1 MGSRLF
7 LSTQHALEVPLTNQ
21 YAGFPYTSDCIAQY
35 ILCLVIIYLCS
46 LRFVTNKGL
55 AMCLIQICH
64 FQYFAFKTSE
74 FFG

>member
-35 ILCLVIIYLCS
+35 ILCLIIIFGVIDSSVEDVLHYAKINT
-46 LRFVTNKGL
+46 V
-55 AMCLIQICH
+55 H
-64 FQYFAFKTSE
+64 
-74 FFG
+74 